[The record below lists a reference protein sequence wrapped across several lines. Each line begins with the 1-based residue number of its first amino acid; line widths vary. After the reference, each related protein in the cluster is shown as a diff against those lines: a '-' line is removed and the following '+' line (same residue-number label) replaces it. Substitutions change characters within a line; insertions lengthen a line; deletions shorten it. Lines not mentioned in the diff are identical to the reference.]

1 MIRRAGFVTGSA
13 AALIAS
19 ACGRQVTPNRVGVG
33 PGGLQPGFMSVKFN
47 VQSAFNFS
55 ADSYAI
61 VFNTSGSGVTPLP
74 VAQTT
79 NWAGY
84 SIAIVVG
91 GAAGTIAPYA
101 YYYYRP
107 SNTTQAPVLYP
118 IGATPQQV
126 ILQSNS
132 NGQGTQF
139 TVIFD
144 TIIASFNVTT
154 TPSPS
159 PTTSASAS
167 PTPTASASASPFP
180 SPTGSGVG
188 VSNLW
193 NFNFFVVQ
201 GTVSQYESQGSLQI
215 IDSLGAGGPNDT
227 TYISQQLNLATSF
240 DTGAF
245 YVQAGTHP
253 SIPDAIAGG
262 DIANN
267 PAT

>member
-1 MIRRAGFVTGSA
+1 
-13 AALIAS
+13 
-19 ACGRQVTPNRVGVG
+19 
-33 PGGLQPGFMSVKFN
+33 MSVKFN
-47 VQSAFNFS
+47 VQTAFNFS

-61 VFNTSGSGVTPLP
+61 VFNTSGSNVTPLP

-91 GAAGTIAPYA
+91 GAGGSIAPFA

-107 SNTTQAPVLYP
+107 NNTSQAPVLYP
-118 IGATPQQV
+118 IGATPQQL
-126 ILQSNS
+126 ILQPNS

-154 TPSPS
+154 TPTPS
-159 PTTSASAS
+159 PTASATAS
-167 PTPTASASASPFP
+167 PTPSPSSSASPSP

-201 GTVSQYESQGSLQI
+201 GLVQQYESQGTLQI

-227 TYISQQLNLATSF
+227 TYLSQQLDISTSF

-253 SIPDAIAGG
+253 SIPDAIASG

-267 PAT
+267 PAI

>member
-1 MIRRAGFVTGSA
+1 
-13 AALIAS
+13 
-19 ACGRQVTPNRVGVG
+19 
-33 PGGLQPGFMSVKFN
+33 MSVKFN
-47 VQSAFNFS
+47 VQTAFNFS

-91 GAAGTIAPYA
+91 GVGGAIAPFA

-118 IGATPQQV
+118 IGATPQQL
-126 ILQSNS
+126 ILQANS

-154 TPSPS
+154 TPTPS
-159 PTTSASAS
+159 
-167 PTPTASASASPFP
+167 PTASATATPTPSPTASSSASPSP

-201 GTVSQYESQGSLQI
+201 GQVTQYESQGTLQI
-215 IDSLGAGGPNDT
+215 IDSLGAGGANDT
-227 TYISQQLNLATSF
+227 TYISQQLDISTAF

-245 YVQAGTHP
+245 YSQAGTHP
-253 SIPDAIAGG
+253 SIPDVIAGG

-267 PAT
+267 PSS